1 MSRLAKFV
9 SHRTLAISVFAVALS
24 AASLAAQTG
33 TAKPPEK
40 MDHDKMEMMEPAT
53 GWKEL
58 DAFHELM
65 AASWHPA
72 SGKNDLAPARAK
84 AVDMAAAAKKWEAS
98 VAPKGCDSPKLKEA
112 VTKVAAGSHEF
123 ASLVETKAADVEL
136 KEKLGTLHKTFE
148 TVEMGC
154 KPAK

>member
-84 AVDMAAAAKKWEAS
+84 EAS
-98 VAPKGCDSPKLKEA
+98 GAPKGCDSPKLKEA